1 MRSQQAEHASW
12 ERAVRVITPEQFDTH
27 TPQTAGMWRLSAVSQ
42 QVADTRGI
50 WAGVTDV
57 QAHTGTGKHHHGEQE
72 TIIYVATGSIRMV
85 WGEHLE
91 FQADATAGDFI
102 YVPPFVPHKE
112 LNAGDIPSQWI
123 VTRTGQ
129 EPIVVNLETTDA
141 DR

>member
-1 MRSQQAEHASW
+1 MRSQQTEHSSW
-12 ERAVRVITPEQFDTH
+12 ERAVRVITPEQFDSH
-27 TPQTAGMWRLSAVSQ
+27 TPQTAGMQRLSAVSRR
-42 QVADTRGI
+42 VADTRGI

-102 YVPPFVPHKE
+102 YVPPFVPHEE
-112 LNAGDIPSQWI
+112 LNAGDSPSQWI
-123 VTRTGQ
+123 VARTGQ
-129 EPIVVNLETTDA
+129 EPIVVNLETTDT
-141 DR
+141 DL